1 MIHPRNFDQP
11 AFDKPLCTTRTVT
24 AGIALVSRLA
34 VATKRARYA
43 SFERS
48 KVRRV
53 LGAMARENPV
63 SLVVEKARRHS
74 EVRQTYPPHSVMYG
88 TV

>member
-24 AGIALVSRLA
+24 AGILVALVSRLV
-34 VATKRARYA
+34 VATKRAGYA
-43 SFERS
+43 NFERS
-48 KVRRV
+48 KVRGA

-74 EVRQTYPPHSVMYG
+74 EVAR
-88 TV
+88 